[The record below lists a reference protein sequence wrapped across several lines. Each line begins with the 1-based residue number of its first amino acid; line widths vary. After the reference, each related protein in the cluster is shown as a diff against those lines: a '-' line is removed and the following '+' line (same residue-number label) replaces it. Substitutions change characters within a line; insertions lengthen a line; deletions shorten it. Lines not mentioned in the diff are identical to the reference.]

1 MPRATCRLRV
11 RLLTRL
17 TPQVNAGTLV
27 ADARVGRVLSAA
39 LQSMPHVSP
48 DRFKVT
54 PTKPIYN
61 PEPLQFMLYFQAIY
75 DGAMNDHLMVAY
87 LVSLSRAQLALSRR
101 LQAPQQQERF

>member
-1 MPRATCRLRV
+1 
-11 RLLTRL
+11 
-17 TPQVNAGTLV
+17 VNAGTLV
-27 ADARVGRVLSAA
+27 PDARVGRALSAA

-48 DRFKVT
+48 DRFKVLHVT
-54 PTKPIYN
+54 MIATLN
-61 PEPLQFMLYFQAIY
+61 LRSLVDFQAIY

>member
-1 MPRATCRLRV
+1 MP
-11 RLLTRL
+11 
-17 TPQVNAGTLV
+17 
-27 ADARVGRVLSAA
+27 DARVGRALSAA

-48 DRFKVT
+48 DRFKVRSSRIVSASDAPPFFPRFFT
-54 PTKPIYN
+54 SA
-61 PEPLQFMLYFQAIY
+61 LQAIY

>member
-1 MPRATCRLRV
+1 M

-17 TPQVNAGTLV
+17 PPQVNAGTLV
-27 ADARVGRVLSAA
+27 PDARVGRVLSAA

-48 DRFKVT
+48 DRFKVLAA
-54 PTKPIYN
+54 KPIRN
-61 PEPLQFMLYFQAIY
+61 PEPLQFMLTRCCQAIY

>member
-1 MPRATCRLRV
+1 MP
-11 RLLTRL
+11 
-17 TPQVNAGTLV
+17 
-27 ADARVGRVLSAA
+27 DARVGRALSAA

-48 DRFKVT
+48 DRFKVRPLALLIHTRSRRVFPRFFT
-54 PTKPIYN
+54 PS
-61 PEPLQFMLYFQAIY
+61 LQAIY